1 MAMLHELEIG
11 KLAPAATDKNV
22 AIWESRLDRIVKMQN
37 DLTSSSRF
45 EQIPTGFPDQLPSAP
60 PIDAIRGS
68 FDIFFTAW
76 TSFVSEHALS
86 TLADTSL
93 LAEALNVWTFLDEYL
108 VRVYYESFDEVRYC
122 AIALRVVYEAILA
135 TVSKMHAVLD
145 NLKRRLFRLLNNYFV
160 ASPQPVQNATRQ
172 LTLSLLDIPS
182 MLKSEVYNCSGKGE

>member
-93 LAEALNVWTFLDEYL
+93 LAEALNVWTFLDEYQ
-108 VRVYYESFDEVRYC
+108 VRVYHESFDEVRYC

>member
-45 EQIPTGFPDQLPSAP
+45 EQIPTGFPDLLPSAP

-93 LAEALNVWTFLDEYL
+93 LAEALNVWTFLDEYQ
-108 VRVYYESFDEVRYC
+108 VRVYHESFNEVHYC